1 MSNENRH
8 SHYAVTVVMPAL
20 NEEGCLAASVAN
32 VLESFSRCG
41 IAGELIIVNDGSGDG
56 TGTLAERLRGEHPAV
71 IGVIHHESPRGIGA
85 AFWAGV
91 ERAGGEAVVMIPG
104 DGENDAGEILGHL
117 PLLQRVD
124 MVVPYVGNP
133 QVRTPARRLLSALY
147 GKIVN
152 LSFGLSLKYLNGT
165 VMYRREA
172 LRGIEL
178 KSGGFFYQAELLI
191 KTVRRGCRYAEV
203 PYRLNRRHGGASKA
217 TTWRAFARVLRAYVA
232 IFADVYFAR
241 PGNG

>member
-1 MSNENRH
+1 MSNENRQ

-20 NEEGCLAASVAN
+20 DEEGCLVASVAN

-41 IAGELIIVNDGSGDG
+41 IAGELIIVNDGSSDG
-56 TGTLAERLRGEHPAV
+56 TGDLAERLRAVHPAV

-91 ERAGGEAVVMIPG
+91 VRAGGKVVVMIPG
-104 DGENDAGEILGHL
+104 DGENDAGEILVHL

-124 MVVPYVGNP
+124 MVVPYVCNP
-133 QVRTPARRLLSALY
+133 QVRTSSRRLLSVLY

-172 LRGIEL
+172 LCGIQL
-178 KSGGFFYQAELLI
+178 KSSGFFYQAELLI

-203 PYRLNRRHGGASKA
+203 PYRLSRRHGGGSKA
-217 TTWRAFARVLRAYVA
+217 TTWRAFVRVLRAYVVV
-232 IFADVYFAR
+232 FLDVNFAR
-241 PGNG
+241 TGNG

>member
-1 MSNENRH
+1 MNDSNGQKR
-8 SHYAVTVVMPAL
+8 YVVTVVMPAL

-32 VLESFSRCG
+32 VLESFSRRG
-41 IAGELIIVNDGSGDG
+41 IAGELIIVNDGSSDG
-56 TGTLAERLRGEHPAV
+56 TGALAERLRAGNPAV

-91 ERAGGEAVVMIPG
+91 EGARGESVVMIPG
-104 DGENDAGEILGHL
+104 DGENDAGEILVHL
-117 PLLQRVD
+117 PLLQRAD
-124 MVVPYVGNP
+124 MVVPYVCNP
-133 QVRTPARRLLSALY
+133 EVRTPARRLLSALY
-147 GKIVN
+147 GKIVCRT
-152 LSFGLSLKYLNGT
+152 FGLSLRYLNGT
-165 VMYRREA
+165 VIYRREA

-217 TTWRAFARVLRAYVA
+217 TTWRSFVRVMGAYVTV
-232 IFADVYFAR
+232 FSDVYLAR
-241 PGNG
+241 